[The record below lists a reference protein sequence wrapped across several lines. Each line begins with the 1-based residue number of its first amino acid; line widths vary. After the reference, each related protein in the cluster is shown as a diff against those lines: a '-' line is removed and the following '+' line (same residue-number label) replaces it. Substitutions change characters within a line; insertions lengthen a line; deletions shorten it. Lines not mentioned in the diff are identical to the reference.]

1 MNELR
6 LLFDKY
12 GTDKG
17 CFHGYDSLYEPIFKT
32 KQDHEIN
39 LLEIGIHDGASIF
52 AFRDYFPRAQIYA
65 FDIDDKRSLS
75 GSRITI
81 ERGDESDRKFLDD
94 VFSGIKFDII
104 IDDGGHYLDH
114 QFIALEQLLPR
125 LKSDGLYILEDLHTS
140 LWPEYGGNPEMHN
153 SPLRLLE
160 NISRGITIKPS
171 LFPFIKDMQNIIE
184 NIKHCTVH
192 RANNDNSITS
202 IIYKK

>member
-17 CFHGYDSLYEPIFKT
+17 CFHGYDSLYEPIFKA
-32 KQDHEIN
+32 KQDQEIN

-94 VFSGIKFDII
+94 VFSGIEFDII

-114 QFIALEQLLPR
+114 QFIALEHLFPR
-125 LKSDGLYILEDLHTS
+125 LKPNGLYILEDLHTS
-140 LWPEYGGNPEMHN
+140 LWPEYGGSHEMHN

-160 NISRGITIKPS
+160 NISNGNSIKAG
-171 LFPFIKDMQNIIE
+171 LFPFIKDMQNIIK
-184 NIKHCTVH
+184 NINHCIVH
-192 RANNDNSITS
+192 RTNNDNSITS

>member
-1 MNELR
+1 MNGLR

-17 CFHGYDSLYEPIFKT
+17 WFHGYDSLYEPIFKT
-32 KQDHEIN
+32 KQHHEIN

-65 FDIDDKRSLS
+65 FDIDDKRFLS

-94 VFSGIKFDII
+94 VFSDIKFDII

-114 QFIALEQLLPR
+114 QFIALEQLFPR
-125 LKSDGLYILEDLHTS
+125 LKSGGLYILEDLHTS
-140 LWPEYGGNPEMHN
+140 LWPEYGGSPEMHN

-160 NISRGITIKPS
+160 NISKGITIEAK

-184 NIKHCTVH
+184 NIKHCKVN
-192 RANNDNSITS
+192 RANNDKSITS